1 MASRARWGR
10 QRGFTE
16 SSGRNTSPH
25 ADCTLPVTVIRSAE
39 DQARDEQRNRA
50 TDQLN
55 QDSLAIQKAL
65 LRVSDRQLATAI
77 ASVIVS
83 ALGTGVAAWAL
94 LFLIRTYRETRR
106 TALATLKAARAA
118 VMSATTAVGVEIPRL
133 ILFHLDLANTGV
145 ATWTAA
151 LQNPPVDVS
160 VKNYGRTP
168 AFVISRSVEIF
179 WGATLPAQP
188 DCSEHAYDVEPETVV

>member
-1 MASRARWGR
+1 MSDDSSSKPPAPIRARRW
-10 QRGFTE
+10 
-16 SSGRNTSPH
+16 SGSTSAQP
-25 ADCTLPVTVIRSAE
+25 PPRPY
-39 DQARDEQRNRA
+39 R
-50 TDQLN
+50 
-55 QDSLAIQKAL
+55 LAIRLVGIPA
-65 LRVSDRQLATAI
+65 AAI
-77 ASVIVS
+77 AGVVVS
-83 ALGTGVAAWAL
+83 AAGMGVAAWAL

-133 ILFHLDLANTGV
+133 ILFHLDLANTDV
-145 ATWTAA
+145 ANWTAA

-179 WGATLPAQP
+179 SPK
-188 DCSEHAYDVEPETVV
+188 